1 MKPHSLMLAGIA
13 AAVLSSSALAQP
25 AGESPFMVRVR
36 ATNLVTDT
44 SSTAGLGGALPADA
58 IDVNSKWIPEVDL
71 SYFVTPNIAL
81 ELVLTIPQK
90 HEVTVNALGLGKI
103 GTFKHLPP
111 TLMLQY
117 HCTSCFGVSA
127 FKPYVGAG
135 INYTLLGKE
144 RISVGADAVTL
155 DNASVGGALQI
166 GADYKLDRNWYLNVD
181 VKKVW
186 ISTDV
191 NLAGAKISELK
202 VNPWLFSLGVGYR
215 F

>member
-1 MKPHSLMLAGIA
+1 MNKHALTLAGVA
-13 AAVLSSSALAQP
+13 AAAAFVSASALAQP
-25 AGESPFMVRVR
+25 AGEGPWMVRVR

-58 IDVNSKWIPEVDL
+58 IDVNNKWIPEVDV
-71 SYFVTPNIAL
+71 SYFFTPNIAV

-111 TLMLQY
+111 TLLVQY
-117 HCTSCFGVSA
+117 HATNFGA

-135 INYTLLGKE
+135 INYTLLGSE
-144 RISVGADAVTL
+144 RMSVGADQVKL
-155 DNASVGGALQI
+155 DNSSVGGALQL
-166 GADYKLDRNWYLNVD
+166 GADYRLNRNWYLNAD

-191 NLAGAKISELK
+191 SLGGAKISELK
-202 VNPWLFSLGVGYR
+202 VNPWLFSVGLGYR